1 MNTLTFADNAAASQR
16 HRLTHLD
23 ALRGIAAVLVVVA
36 HFIERTPLKDTFF
49 FTCVNL
55 GQVGVVIFFL
65 LSGMVI
71 PYSLKEGRHA
81 LAAFAVSRFFRLYPA
96 YWFSIALAV
105 ASSDWFLST
114 PVSLSTVL
122 INMTM
127 FQAVLKTPDLFGVY
141 WTLIIEMFFYV
152 ACAALFS
159 VGLLGKAWVRFS
171 VAISLLAVAL
181 IFAISRFYLA
191 KKIPVALPLCLSI
204 MFFGSLWRDVS
215 LGVAD
220 IRARRLVA
228 VWLALFVVLLAPIC
242 LLAYSADHG
251 HKENPFT
258 YLISYLIGMAF
269 ALVVTLYLRRS
280 IKSLTFLGA
289 ISYSVYLLHPFFLE
303 WAAYATDLQA
313 EFNGVVFLS
322 YLMATLVL
330 ASFSHALL
338 EKPGIGIA
346 RAINSR
352 LQGSFKQR
360 AQA

>member
-1 MNTLTFADNAAASQR
+1 MNTLTFADNGAGSPR
-16 HRLTHLD
+16 YRLTHLD
-23 ALRGIAAVLVVVA
+23 ALRGIAAMLVVVA

-49 FTCVNL
+49 LTWVNL

-81 LAAFAVSRFFRLYPA
+81 LATFAVSRFFRLYPA

-105 ASSDWFLST
+105 ASLDWFLST

-159 VGLLGKAWVRFS
+159 VGLLGKAWVRFG
-171 VAISLLAVAL
+171 VAIGLLAVAL
-181 IFAISRFYLA
+181 IFAVGRFYLA

-220 IRARRLVA
+220 SHVRRLVA
-228 VWLALFVVLLAPIC
+228 VWLALFVVLLVPIC
-242 LLAYSADHG
+242 LLAYTTDHG

-258 YLISYLIGMAF
+258 YLISYLIGMAS
-269 ALVVTLYLRRS
+269 ALVVTLYLRRTL
-280 IKSLTFLGA
+280 KSLTFLGT
-289 ISYSVYLLHPFFLE
+289 ISYSVYLIHPFFLE
-303 WAAYATDLQA
+303 WAAYATDMRAQ
-313 EFNGVVFLS
+313 FNVGVFLS
-322 YLMATLVL
+322 YLVATLVL
-330 ASFSHALL
+330 ASFSYALL
-338 EKPGIGIA
+338 ERPSIGMA
-346 RAINSR
+346 RAINAR
-352 LQGSFKQR
+352 LQGSFRQR